1 MATDKKIKE
10 ALTFDDVLLL
20 PAKSSVLPSEAVLK
34 TFLTKKIPL
43 NAPLLSAAMDTVT
56 EHATAI
62 ALAQYGGIGII
73 HKNMEIEEQVEQVS
87 KVKTSEYWIVP
98 NPITVSP
105 NDSLA
110 YLMHL
115 RKEKDVNSFP
125 VVENDKLVGIVTN
138 RDMLFE
144 TNYSRKVKE
153 IMTKELIT
161 INHKVELDEA
171 RDILHKNKIEK
182 LPIIDKNG
190 KITGLITVT
199 DIMKRGTN
207 PNASRDK
214 KGRLLVG
221 AAVGP
226 KDFDRVKALV
236 EAEVDVIVVDTA
248 HGHSMNVLEGVQK
261 IKKDFNIEL
270 IAGNVATAK
279 ATTDLI
285 KAGADAVKCGIGPG
299 AICTTRVISGVG
311 VPQITAIM
319 ECSKAAKK
327 YGIPIIADGGV
338 KYSGDIVKALA
349 AGAST
354 VMLGSMFAGCEETPG
369 KTVFLNNR
377 KFKQYRGMG
386 SAGAMMKGSKDRYFQ
401 SEVTEKSKLVPEGI
415 EGIVPYKGTI
425 SEVIYQMLG
434 GLRSGMGLVGAKT
447 IKDLQSKTEMV
458 KITAAGLRESHP
470 HTIKITEEAPNY
482 SPKY

>member
-1 MATDKKIKE
+1 MAGNNKILE

-20 PAKSSVLPSEAVLK
+20 PAKSSVLPSEAELK
-34 TFLTKKIPL
+34 TNLTKKIPL
-43 NAPLLSAAMDTVT
+43 NIPILSAAMDTVT
-56 EHATAI
+56 EYATAI
-62 ALAQYGGIGII
+62 ALAQNGGIGII
-73 HKNMEIEEQVEQVS
+73 HKNMSIEEQFNEVR

-105 NDSLA
+105 EDSLA
-110 YLMHL
+110 HLMHL
-115 RKEKDVNSFP
+115 RDEKGINSFP
-125 VVENDKLVGIVTN
+125 VVEHEKLIGIVTN

-144 TNYSRKVKE
+144 TNYSKKVNK
-153 IMTKELIT
+153 IMTKDLIT
-161 INHKVELDEA
+161 VNKKVELEEA
-171 RDILHKNKIEK
+171 RKILHKNKIEK
-182 LPIIDKNG
+182 LPIIDKKG
-190 KITGLITVT
+190 KLTGLITVT

-226 KDFDRVKALV
+226 KDFERVKQLI

-248 HGHSMNVLEGVQK
+248 HGHSMNVIEGVQK
-261 IKKDFNIEL
+261 IKKDYEIEL
-270 IAGNVATAK
+270 IAGNVATKK
-279 ATTDLI
+279 ATQDLI
-285 KAGADAVKCGIGPG
+285 KAGANAVKVGIGPG
-299 AICTTRVISGVG
+299 AICTTRVIAGVG
-311 VPQITAIM
+311 VPQITAIK
-319 ECSKAAKK
+319 ECSSIAKK
-327 YGIPIIADGGV
+327 TGTPIIADGGI

-401 SEVTEKSKLVPEGI
+401 SEVKEASKLVPEGI
-415 EGIVPYKGTI
+415 EGIVPFKGKI
-425 SEVIYQMLG
+425 EEVIYQMCG
-434 GLRSGMGLVGAKT
+434 GLRSGMGLVGAKN
-447 IKDLQSKTEMV
+447 IKELHSKTEMI
-458 KITAAGLRESHP
+458 KITAAGLKESHP

-482 SPKY
+482 SPRG